1 MYRRFSSK
9 CAWIFFITLLFSV
22 QGNSVLTK
30 PVAAQAVHTYK
41 IVSAESNLWVYVA
54 KAGLLSALA
63 HNHNIGVK
71 VFSGS
76 VTVPESGA
84 GGGALQL
91 EIEAPS
97 LFVADKEVNDKD
109 RAEITSSMHNEVL
122 ASAKFPK
129 ITFKSASVTDVK
141 PAGANSYTFTVNG
154 DLTLHGV
161 TKRIAVPVAATI
173 TPQSLKATGKY
184 TLAQTAFGITPI
196 SKAGGAV
203 KVKDE
208 VVVNFSIVAKPV

>member
-1 MYRRFSSK
+1 MDRRFLFK
-9 CAWIFFITLLFSV
+9 CGWVFFFTLLLSAH
-22 QGNSVLTK
+22 GNFLFPKAVT
-30 PVAAQAVHTYK
+30 AQSVHTYK
-41 IVSAESNLWVYVA
+41 IIPAESNLWVYVA

-71 VFSGS
+71 VFNGS

-84 GGGALQL
+84 GSGAMQL
-91 EIEAPS
+91 EIDAQS

-129 ITFKSASVTDVK
+129 ITFKSVSVSDVK

-154 DLTLHGV
+154 DLTLHGI
-161 TKRIAVPVAATI
+161 TKRIALPVNATI
-173 TPQSLKATGKY
+173 TPQLLKATGKY

>member
-1 MYRRFSSK
+1 MCRRFPYK
-9 CAWIFFITLLFSV
+9 YAWIFLIALLLSAPRKPAI
-22 QGNSVLTK
+22 TK
-30 PVAAQAVHTYK
+30 PVAAQSVHSYK
-41 IVSAESNLWVYVA
+41 IVSAESSLWVYVA

-91 EIEAPS
+91 EIDAQS
-97 LFVADKEVNDKD
+97 LFVADKEVSDKD

-122 ASAKFPK
+122 ASAQFPR
-129 ITFKSASVTDVK
+129 ITFKSVSVSDVK
-141 PAGANSYTFTVNG
+141 PAGANSYTFMVNG
-154 DLTLHGV
+154 DLMLRGV
-161 TKRIAVPVAATI
+161 TKRLAVPVTATI
-173 TPQSLKATGKY
+173 TPQLLKATGKY
-184 TLAQTAFGITPI
+184 TLTQTAFGIKPI